1 MTLLPWSQVNSTANL
16 VAMCEHRGEDLGEAV
31 LHPQRI
37 RKDCHDNKHAN
48 YETEPERGENIR
60 VARRNEDV
68 SRKLAFSLI
77 ELKTV

>member
-31 LHPQRI
+31 LHP
-37 RKDCHDNKHAN
+37 HDNKHAN

-77 ELKTV
+77 ELKTI